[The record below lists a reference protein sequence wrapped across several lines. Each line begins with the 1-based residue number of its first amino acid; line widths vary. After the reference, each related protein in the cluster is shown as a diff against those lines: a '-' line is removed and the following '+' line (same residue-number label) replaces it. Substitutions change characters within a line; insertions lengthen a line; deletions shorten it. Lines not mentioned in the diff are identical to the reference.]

1 MIMKAVPPECRFH
14 IAPRETNLCDD
25 PKLGFIGRVISGS
38 GELRTRISLVF
49 FDAFIHILNKS
60 TVIWRVN
67 REVSHF
73 LYESFSSRYELN
85 MGWFLET

>member
-38 GELRTRISLVF
+38 GELRTRKSLVC
-49 FDAFIHILNKS
+49 FDVPIHYLNKS
-60 TVIWRVN
+60 STVI
-67 REVSHF
+67 
-73 LYESFSSRYELN
+73 
-85 MGWFLET
+85 